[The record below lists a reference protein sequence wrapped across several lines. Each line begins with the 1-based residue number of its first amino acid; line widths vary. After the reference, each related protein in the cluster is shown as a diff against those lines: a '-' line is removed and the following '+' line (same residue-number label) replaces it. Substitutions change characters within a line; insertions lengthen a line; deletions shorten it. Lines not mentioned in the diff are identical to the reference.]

1 MFKEMLE
8 SIIERTEGSL
18 GALIMGT
25 DGIAVEKVLGQAGQE
40 ANLDVAAAE
49 FTTLVRSAQRA
60 GGDTGLGGLREL
72 VVSLEG
78 AIMLMRLLTKDY
90 FVVLALN
97 PEGNLG
103 RGRFELRKAELKLAK
118 EFAV

>member
-1 MFKEMLE
+1 MFKEMLD
-8 SIIERTEGSL
+8 SILERTEGSL

-25 DGIAVEKVLGQAGQE
+25 DGIAVEKVLGEAGVD

-49 FTTLVRSAQRA
+49 FTSLVRGAQRA
-60 GGDTGLGGLREL
+60 GNDTGLGGLREL
-72 VVSLEG
+72 VVSLEN
-78 AIMLMRLLTKDY
+78 AVMVMRLLSRDY
-90 FVVLALN
+90 FVVLAMN
-97 PEGNLG
+97 SQGNIG